1 MNLSDSLVCWALAG
15 RHLGRDQGLR
25 LAHRQREHLVHPPLD
40 LGRDP
45 RERAGPLAGPRHQH
59 LALGVPVGL
68 GAHQHQQDGPGFPQ
82 PAQALAQRPHGRER
96 GLAAHAP
103 EHREAVAVADV
114 QVLERD
120 QVLGVRRVHDF
131 QQRGRRVC
139 LDLLAE
145 PLLRPRRALL
155 GERPHANCVSSVV
168 LPTSRSPAAHPG
180 SPGGARDQ
188 PAVSGTRRGGEE
200 REEGEG
206 KEEGEGAWERRE
218 RRTRTVRAGAGR
230 GEEGGDG
237 GGQERRKEEEG
248 RGGETR
254 GQGVAG
260 LASPVARGRG
270 GRLLDLLP
278 PGLIPPGAAP
288 TPLSRCSRTKL
299 RVGRLFLGAQ

>member
-96 GLAAHAP
+96 GLAAHAR

-120 QVLGVRRVHDF
+120 QGEGLEIITGPTQNYSF
-131 QQRGRRVC
+131 PE
-139 LDLLAE
+139 LTYLLSGMSTCNSYEGGTAHGS
-145 PLLRPRRALL
+145 LLRLQCL
-155 GERPHANCVSSVV
+155 EQHLPHA
-168 LPTSRSPAAHPG
+168 
-180 SPGGARDQ
+180 
-188 PAVSGTRRGGEE
+188 E
-200 REEGEG
+200 
-206 KEEGEGAWERRE
+206 
-218 RRTRTVRAGAGR
+218 
-230 GEEGGDG
+230 
-237 GGQERRKEEEG
+237 
-248 RGGETR
+248 
-254 GQGVAG
+254 
-260 LASPVARGRG
+260 
-270 GRLLDLLP
+270 
-278 PGLIPPGAAP
+278 
-288 TPLSRCSRTKL
+288 KL
-299 RVGRLFLGAQ
+299 TA